1 MYPQSEIHNQLK
13 TQNQVASDVPTTAPQ
28 LSYRAAI
35 LKKVQ
40 PRIPQTAEGLPVGF
54 YRVDLLPGQAPATS
68 TEEIQALRNAYTDL
82 SFEFGYPT
90 QASGRPFWYKLDFE
104 PGVAYAAFQIYLES
118 IQTGPREIS
127 LVAANA
133 ELKRVLTSLS
143 SPDAAN
149 TTENTADVDILPIL
163 NEFSVLYT
171 WRARSRAYDLYKEAA
186 YRHLKLRRQASL
198 EDDHYVMATN
208 LLTQLKEKVL
218 NQPKFFDDM
227 HPKTAVDLLTKLVGI
242 QRVSVGLPSNGPL
255 AAKDAPEDVSFEM
268 IMRTLGQKSGAAGN
282 VFENG
287 TGELAGKNVL
297 TEVLKDRESANL
309 MQEMVIRITK
319 SAQKPGEEEQR
330 LKGRQFIGRNRT
342 EHKINN
348 EDLEDITPFDISDA
362 PGVNLDSDSAATGG
376 DK

>member
-1 MYPQSEIHNQLK
+1 MYQSQA
-13 TQNQVASDVPTTAPQ
+13 QNQSSQQLVVPPAAPQ
-28 LSYRAAI
+28 LSYRAAT

-40 PRIPQTAEGLPVGF
+40 SRIPLTAEGLPVGF
-54 YRVDLLPGQAPATS
+54 YRVDLLPEQAPSSGA
-68 TEEIQALRNAYTDL
+68 EEVQALRNAYSDL

-90 QASGRPFWYKLDFE
+90 QTSGRPFWYKLDFE
-104 PGVAYAAFQIYLES
+104 PGIAYAAFQIYLES

-127 LVAANA
+127 LVATNA
-133 ELKRVLTSLS
+133 ELCQVLVGQGQIS
-143 SPDAAN
+143 DK
-149 TTENTADVDILPIL
+149 VDILPIL
-163 NEFSVLYT
+163 TEFSILYM
-171 WRARSRAYDLYKEAA
+171 WRARSKAYDLYKEAA
-186 YRHLKLRRQASL
+186 YRHLKLRRQTSL
-198 EDDHYVMATN
+198 EDDHYVLATN

-218 NQPKFFDDM
+218 GQPKFFDDM
-227 HPKTAVDLLTKLVGI
+227 HPKVAIDLLTKLVGI
-242 QRVSVGLPSNGPL
+242 QRVSVGLPPNGPL

-287 TGELAGKNVL
+287 SGELAGKNVL

-342 EHKINN
+342 EHKIDN
-348 EDLEDITPFDISDA
+348 EDLSDITPFDISDA
-362 PGVNLDSDSAATGG
+362 PGVNLDADLDAVGG